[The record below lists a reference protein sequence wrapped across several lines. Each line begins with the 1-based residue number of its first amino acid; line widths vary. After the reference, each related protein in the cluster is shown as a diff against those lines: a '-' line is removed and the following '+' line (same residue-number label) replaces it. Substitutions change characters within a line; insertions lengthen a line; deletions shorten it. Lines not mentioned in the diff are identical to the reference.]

1 MSKLSRDKG
10 ARYEREIA
18 HRYRDAGFTDA
29 YRTAQ
34 FCGNTGHAADV
45 EGVPGVHIE
54 GKHRE
59 QLRLYEWI
67 EQAERDAAGSGK
79 IPAVHRRKNRRE
91 SLVTLRLND
100 FIELIK
106 KAQI

>member
-1 MSKLSRDKG
+1 MAKKSRDKG
-10 ARYEREIA
+10 ARYELEIV
-18 HRYRDAGFTDA
+18 HRYRDAGFADA

-54 GKHRE
+54 GKHQE

-67 EQAERDAAGSGK
+67 EQAERDAAGTGR
-79 IPAVHRRKNRRE
+79 IPAVHHRKNRCDT
-91 SLVTLRLND
+91 LVTIRLDD
-100 FIELIK
+100 FIRLIK
-106 KAQI
+106 DNA

>member
-1 MSKLSRDKG
+1 MGRDS
-10 ARYEREIA
+10 
-18 HRYRDAGFTDA
+18 D
-29 YRTAQ
+29 Q

-54 GKHRE
+54 GKHQE

-106 KAQI
+106 KGADLIFFTLSLTARGVV